1 MNRIHSYCVL
11 SLLVLLGFFSP
22 KAMAQD
28 LPYLNSF
35 SLAEI
40 NGKVYLQWI
49 IASGNTC
56 DGVRVYR
63 STDAENFEQIGQI
76 AGICGS
82 PFSSVSY
89 DYWDTLPLLN
99 TTSYYHLE
107 LGNLGFSATQAI
119 QLFDFS
125 KKSYQII
132 PHPTTAD
139 ANIYFENSLYET
151 FGLHVFNQNG
161 KLVYD
166 AKTSS
171 NNFELNP
178 AQLDA
183 GFYVFYISNNTGT
196 NTIKGKLIAK

>member
-1 MNRIHSYCVL
+1 MNRIHSYCTL
-11 SLLVLLGFFSP
+11 LLLVLIGFFST

-63 STDAENFEQIGQI
+63 SADAKNFEQIGQI

-82 PFSSVSY
+82 PFSAVSY
-89 DYWDTLPLLN
+89 DFWDTMPMIN
-99 TTSYYHLE
+99 TISYYRLE
-107 LGNLGFSATQAI
+107 LGNLGFSDIQAV

-125 KKSYQII
+125 KNLYQVI
-132 PHPTTAD
+132 PHPATAETV
-139 ANIYFENSLYET
+139 IYFDNPLLELFTLQIFQQNGQQLYEAHT
-151 FGLHVFNQNG
+151 KNNDFRLQPA
-161 KLVYD
+161 KLESGV
-166 AKTSS
+166 
-171 NNFELNP
+171 
-178 AQLDA
+178 
-183 GFYVFYISNNTGT
+183 YVF
-196 NTIKGKLIAK
+196 TIFNVSGNRLIQAKLIVL